1 VTIKLI
7 ATDLNGSLLHNDQ
20 SYNRPLFKQVLRQ
33 LQARG
38 VTLVLASGNE
48 YAHLRELF
56 ADALADNLVLV
67 AENGAS
73 IYQQDQLIFDG
84 SLSPAAVTQ
93 FVTVD
98 RQQDFLRHAYVILTG
113 AQGSYTES
121 GAPQQLLDAAS
132 AYYDNLQQV
141 TSLRTVTDKI
151 KKISISTLPDQAAQ
165 LVEQLNTY
173 FDGRLHAHDSGYGV
187 IDVVAANVGKLPAIQ
202 WLAQRLGLSAANI
215 MAFGDGANDVPLL
228 QYAAQGLAMQNAD
241 PQIQAVATGVTQWD
255 NEQDGVLQTIL
266 TQVLGSSAD

>member
-1 VTIKLI
+1 MTIKLI

-98 RQQDFLRHAYVILTG
+98 RQQDFLRRAYVILTG

-266 TQVLGSSAD
+266 TQVLESSAD